1 MGWPH
6 TNGIESFWSMLKRAH
21 KGVYHKISAKHP
33 ERDAWRAYLKCIDT
47 PGQVG
52 PGYLCIRPD

>member
-1 MGWPH
+1 
-6 TNGIESFWSMLKRAH
+6 MLKRAH

-33 ERDAWRAYLKCIDT
+33 ERDAWRAYLKFIDT

-52 PGYLCIRPD
+52 PGFFALGRTSASIGRA